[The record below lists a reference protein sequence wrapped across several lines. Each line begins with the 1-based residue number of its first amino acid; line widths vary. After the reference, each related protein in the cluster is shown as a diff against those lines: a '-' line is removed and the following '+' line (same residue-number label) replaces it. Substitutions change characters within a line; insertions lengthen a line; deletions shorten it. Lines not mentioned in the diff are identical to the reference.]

1 MLRKVEKLS
10 HDGRG
15 IAHHDDGKLIFVRNA
30 LPDEEVTLEIKRKQR
45 NYDEALAVE
54 IQNPSPERVP
64 PKCAAF
70 GRCGGCG
77 LQHLEVSA
85 QILAKQDW
93 LKEKLA
99 QVKVEPAEWL
109 PPLQEKV
116 WGYRHKAR
124 LGVRYVRKKERVLIG
139 FREAESNFL
148 TDMERCEVLHP
159 SVGEHLHELA
169 QVLETLSI
177 KDQIAQIEVAV
188 DDTQTALIIRH
199 LKPFTEEDLQ
209 ILESLYTQ
217 FGWIVFLQPKGLDS
231 VHQVYPAEPIQLSYT
246 VMGKTPIRI
255 PFQPGDFTQ
264 VNFSLNVKM
273 IRQAL
278 DLLNPQPTDT
288 ILDLFCGLGNFSLP
302 IAQYAGKVIA
312 VEGEATMLNRAR
324 QNAQRQ
330 GIENVEFFVSNL
342 FELQKSEPFYGKVDQ
357 LFLDPPRAGAEA
369 VVQNIEHWQPKRIV
383 YVSCDPVTLV
393 RDLAILVH
401 DKKYKLEKIGV
412 MDMFPHTS
420 HLETMVLLTRK

>member
-1 MLRKVEKLS
+1 MLNVEKLS

-15 IAHHDDGKLIFVRNA
+15 IAHHPDGKLIFVRNG
-30 LPDEEVTLEIKRKQR
+30 LPGEDVVLELKRKQR
-45 NYDEALAVE
+45 HYDEALAVE
-54 IQNPSPERVP
+54 IHHPSVDRVT

-70 GRCGGCG
+70 GRCGACS

-93 LKEKLA
+93 LKEKLS
-99 QVKVEPAEWL
+99 QVKLEPQEWL

-124 LGVRYVRKKERVLIG
+124 LGVRFVRKKERVLIG

-148 TDMERCEVLHP
+148 TDMTRCEVLHP
-159 SVGEHLHELA
+159 SIGTHLDTLA
-169 QVLETLSI
+169 DLLATLSI

-199 LKPFTEEDLQ
+199 LAPFTDEDLQ
-209 ILESLYTQ
+209 KLEPLYTQ
-217 FGWIVFLQPKGLDS
+217 WGWIVFLQPKGLDTI
-231 VHQVYPAEPIQLSYT
+231 HQVYPAEKIQLSYT
-246 VMGKTPIRI
+246 VMGKTAIQI

-264 VNFSLNVKM
+264 VNFSLNAKM
-273 IRQAL
+273 VRQAL
-278 DLLNPQPTDT
+278 DLLDPQATDT

-312 VEGEATMLNRAR
+312 VEGDTGMLDRAR
-324 QNAQRQ
+324 ANAKNQ
-330 GIENVEFFVSNL
+330 GIQNIEFFVSNL
-342 FELQKSEPFYGKVDQ
+342 FELEKTSPFYGEIDQ

-369 VVQNIEHWQPKRIV
+369 VVRNIEYWNPKRIV

-393 RDLAILVH
+393 RDLAILVQE
-401 DKKYKLEKIGV
+401 KKYKLEKIGV
-412 MDMFPHTS
+412 MDMFPHTA
-420 HLETMVLLTRK
+420 HLETMALLTRV

>member
-1 MLRKVEKLS
+1 MLRVEKLS

-15 IAHHDDGKLIFVRNA
+15 IAHHADGKLIFVRNG
-30 LPDEEVTLEIKRKQR
+30 LPDENVTIEIKRKQR
-45 NYDEALAVE
+45 NYDEALALEVE
-54 IQNPSPERVP
+54 HPSADRVT

-85 QILAKQDW
+85 QIAAKQAW
-93 LKEKLA
+93 LQEKLD
-99 QVKVEPAEWL
+99 QIKVVPQSWL
-109 PPLQEKV
+109 APLQEKV

-124 LGVRYVRKKERVLIG
+124 LGVRFVRKKDRVLIG

-148 TDMERCEVLHP
+148 TDMQRCEVLHP
-159 SVGEHLHELA
+159 SVGEHLEELS
-169 QVLETLSI
+169 VLLGTLSI
-177 KDQIAQIEVAV
+177 KDQIAQIEVAA

-199 LKPFTEEDLQ
+199 LKPFTEEDLVK
-209 ILESLYTQ
+209 LEALYTQ
-217 FGWIVFLQPKGLDS
+217 FGWIVLLQPKGLDS
-231 VHQVYPAEPIQLSYT
+231 VHQIYPAAPVQLSYT

-255 PFQPGDFTQ
+255 PFQSGDFTQ
-264 VNFSLNVKM
+264 VNFSLNAKM

-312 VEGEATMLNRAR
+312 VEGEATMLDRAR
-324 QNAQRQ
+324 ENAASQ
-330 GIENVEFFVSNL
+330 GIHNITFFVSNL
-342 FELQKSEPFYGKVDQ
+342 FELQKNEPFYGKVDQ

-369 VVQNIEHWQPKRIV
+369 VVQNIEQWSPQRIV

-401 DKKYKLEKIGV
+401 DKKYKLEKVGV
-412 MDMFPHTS
+412 MDMFPHTA
-420 HLETMVLLTRK
+420 HVEVMALLTRK

>member
-1 MLRKVEKLS
+1 MLKIEKLS

-15 IAHHDDGKLIFVRNA
+15 IAHHPDGKLIFVRNA
-30 LPDEEVTLEIKRKQR
+30 LPGEEVVLEVKRKQR
-45 NYDEALAVE
+45 HYDEALALE
-54 IQNPSPERVP
+54 IHYPAAERVL

-85 QILAKQDW
+85 QILAKQSW
-93 LKEKLA
+93 LQEKLA
-99 QVKVEPAEWL
+99 QVKVEPQAWL
-109 PPLQEKV
+109 PPLQEAV

-124 LGVRYVRKKERVLIG
+124 LGVRFVRKKERVLIG

-148 TDMERCEVLHP
+148 TDMQRCEVLHP
-159 SVGEHLHELA
+159 SVGEHLQELA
-169 QVLETLSI
+169 ALLESLSI

-199 LKPFTEEDLQ
+199 LQPFSAEDLVK
-209 ILESLYTQ
+209 LEALYTQ
-217 FGWIVFLQPKGLDS
+217 FGWIVFLQPKGLES
-231 VHQVYPAEPIQLSYT
+231 IHQLYPAEKITLSYT

-255 PFQPGDFTQ
+255 LFQPGDFTQ
-264 VNFSLNVKM
+264 VNFSLNAKM

-278 DLLNPQPTDT
+278 DLLNPQSTET

-324 QNAQRQ
+324 ENAQQQ
-330 GIENVEFFVSNL
+330 GIHNIEFFVSNL
-342 FELQKSEPFYGKVDQ
+342 FELQKKDAFYGKVDQ

-369 VVQNIEHWQPKRIV
+369 VVQNIELWSPQRIV

-393 RDLAILVH
+393 RDLAILAH
-401 DKKYKLEKIGV
+401 DKKYTLEKIGV
-412 MDMFPHTS
+412 MDMFPHTA
-420 HLETMVLLTRK
+420 HMETMALLTRK

>member
-1 MLRKVEKLS
+1 MLNVEKLS

-15 IAHHDDGKLIFVRNA
+15 IAHHPDGKLIFVRNG
-30 LPDEEVTLEIKRKQR
+30 LPGEDVVLELKRKQR
-45 NYDEALAVE
+45 HYDEALAVE
-54 IQNPSPERVP
+54 IHHPSVDRVT

-70 GRCGGCG
+70 GRCGACS

-93 LKEKLA
+93 LKEKLS
-99 QVKVEPAEWL
+99 QVKLEPQEWL

-124 LGVRYVRKKERVLIG
+124 LGVRFVRKKERVLIG

-148 TDMERCEVLHP
+148 TDMTRCEVLHP
-159 SVGEHLHELA
+159 SIGTHLDTLA
-169 QVLETLSI
+169 DLLATLSI

-199 LKPFTEEDLQ
+199 LAPFTDEDLQ
-209 ILESLYTQ
+209 KLEPLYTQ
-217 FGWIVFLQPKGLDS
+217 WGWIVFLQPKGLDTI
-231 VHQVYPAEPIQLSYT
+231 HQVYPAEKIQLSYT
-246 VMGKTPIRI
+246 VMGKTAIQI

-264 VNFSLNVKM
+264 VNFSLNAKM
-273 IRQAL
+273 VRQAL
-278 DLLNPQPTDT
+278 DLLDPQATDT

-312 VEGEATMLNRAR
+312 VEGDTGMLDRAR
-324 QNAQRQ
+324 ANAKNQ
-330 GIENVEFFVSNL
+330 GIQNIEFFVSNL
-342 FELQKSEPFYGKVDQ
+342 FELEKTAPFYGEIDQ

-369 VVQNIEHWQPKRIV
+369 VVRNIEYWNPKRIV

-393 RDLAILVH
+393 RDLAILVQE
-401 DKKYKLEKIGV
+401 KKYKLEKIGV
-412 MDMFPHTS
+412 MDMFPHTA
-420 HLETMVLLTRK
+420 HLETMALLTRV

>member
-1 MLRKVEKLS
+1 MLKIEKLS

-15 IAHHDDGKLIFVRNA
+15 IAHQVDGKLVFVRNG
-30 LPDEEVTLEIKRKQR
+30 LPGEDVVVEIKRKQR
-45 NYDEALAVE
+45 HYDEALAVE
-54 IQNPSPERVP
+54 INNPSSDRVS

-70 GRCGGCG
+70 GRCGGCS
-77 LQHLEVSA
+77 LQHLDVSA

-99 QVKVEPAEWL
+99 QVKIVPQEWL
-109 PPLQEKV
+109 APLQEKV

-124 LGVRYVRKKERVLIG
+124 LGVRYVKKKDRVLIG

-148 TDMERCEVLHP
+148 TDMQRCEVLHP
-159 SVGEHLHELA
+159 SVGEYLHELEEIVGA
-169 QVLETLSI
+169 LSI

-199 LKPFTEEDLQ
+199 LKPFTEEDLLK
-209 ILESLYTQ
+209 LEVLYTQ
-217 FGWIVFLQPKGLDS
+217 FGWIVFLQPKGLES
-231 VHQVYPAEPIQLSYT
+231 IHQIYPAEKVQLSYT

-264 VNFSLNVKM
+264 VNFSLNIKM

-302 IAQYAGKVIA
+302 IAQYAGQVIA
-312 VEGEATMLNRAR
+312 VEGEESMLNRAR
-324 QNAQRQ
+324 ENAKNQ
-330 GIENVEFFVSNL
+330 GIDNVEFFASNL
-342 FELQKSEPFYGKVDQ
+342 FELQKDAPFYGQMDQ

-369 VVQNIEHWQPKRIV
+369 VVQNIEYWKPKRIV
-383 YVSCDPVTLV
+383 YVSCDPVSLV
-393 RDLAILVH
+393 RDLAILVQ

-420 HLETMVLLTRK
+420 HLETMALLTRT

>member
-1 MLRKVEKLS
+1 M
-10 HDGRG
+10 
-15 IAHHDDGKLIFVRNA
+15 
-30 LPDEEVTLEIKRKQR
+30 
-45 NYDEALAVE
+45 
-54 IQNPSPERVP
+54 
-64 PKCAAF
+64 
-70 GRCGGCG
+70 
-77 LQHLEVSA
+77 
-85 QILAKQDW
+85 
-93 LKEKLA
+93 
-99 QVKVEPAEWL
+99 
-109 PPLQEKV
+109 
-116 WGYRHKAR
+116 
-124 LGVRYVRKKERVLIG
+124 IG

-148 TDMERCEVLHP
+148 TDMQRCEVLHP
-159 SVGEHLHELA
+159 SVGEHLHELENI
-169 QVLETLSI
+169 LGSLSI

-199 LKPFTEEDLQ
+199 LQPFTEEDLLK
-209 ILESLYTQ
+209 LEALYTQ
-217 FGWIVFLQPKGLDS
+217 FSWVVFLQPKGLDS
-231 VHQVYPAEPIQLSYT
+231 IHQIFPSEKIQLSYS

-312 VEGEATMLNRAR
+312 VEGEETMLNRAR
-324 QNAQRQ
+324 ENAKNQ
-330 GIENVEFFVSNL
+330 GIDNVEFFVSNL
-342 FELQKSEPFYGKVDQ
+342 FELQKHADFYGQVDQ

-369 VVQNIEHWQPKRIV
+369 VVQNIEYWKPKRIV

-420 HLETMVLLTRK
+420 HLETMALLTRT